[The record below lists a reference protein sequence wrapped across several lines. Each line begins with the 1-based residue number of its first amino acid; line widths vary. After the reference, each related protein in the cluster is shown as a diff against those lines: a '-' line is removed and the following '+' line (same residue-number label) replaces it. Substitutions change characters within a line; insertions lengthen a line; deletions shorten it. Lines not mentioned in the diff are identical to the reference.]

1 MVSIP
6 RLVTGQLL
14 MLGDNTT
21 NFEVQKI
28 TEISFRSDWWEH
40 NPGTGANLVWML
52 QIELYRSLATN
63 NRTGIEQG
71 FTRMWQDIVVSPLG
85 GQGIQNDWSYHFQ
98 RTQLLSGDAWM
109 ITNDRWDWQSIGRAI
124 DRPGTSLHVVF
135 EVNWIRL
142 LAEFV
147 NATDYREIFPL
158 LDWKSINGITVNQD
172 ISIEPCKSGDFNWI
186 KLEFVG
192 GVSDSSYG
200 LAMMDTATHN
210 LTVKRSWHFYDDAV
224 MALASNLTVST
235 QNKAWTPLAS
245 RLLTTALGVEISTKT
260 ASYNTIGPYNDKLT
274 SRTVAIWLDHGLG
287 PYTRNYSYIILSNV
301 KVQSMPELIKRYND
315 DEIFSCIS
323 NQDLFH
329 AMAWL
334 TLRRVSFVLRNN
346 TTTMFS
352 SQNSF
357 FKINARLNDAGAYL
371 FNEATN
377 DLSATVSHPT
387 RINRIVTINIDRIG
401 YGQGCIVLSDL
412 TTNVMIALPSSDPLL
427 GASVTVTCKKKQLKL
442 HYKY

>member
-1 MVSIP
+1 MYGIP

-124 DRPGTSLHVVF
+124 DRP
-135 EVNWIRL
+135 
-142 LAEFV
+142 
-147 NATDYREIFPL
+147 
-158 LDWKSINGITVNQD
+158 
-172 ISIEPCKSGDFNWI
+172 
-186 KLEFVG
+186 EFVG

-357 FKINARLNDAGAYL
+357 FKINTRLNDAGAYL

-377 DLSATVSHPT
+377 DLSATLSHPT

-412 TTNVMIALPSSDPLL
+412 ATNVMIALPSSDPLL
-427 GASVTVTCKKKQLKL
+427 GASVTVTCKKNN
-442 HYKY
+442 